1 MFQSTLPLGEP
12 DLMRVSAFQRY
23 LDDLVRVG
31 SVDATSTRLSSLS
44 PSLMQDLERF
54 ERNGQQSELL
64 DVLAACLRHGYPLTV
79 NLQWTDRVVPLTLF
93 PAERLVHCP
102 VAMPQFLA
110 SRLSELQV
118 MQVEPAML
126 RAPGHRDASLVGESQ
141 MYSPLA
147 PLLWE
152 MALRGARDRLLPE
165 IDGIA
170 AYRVAPGVSLRGL
183 EMPSILGTAID
194 RLRRRTRNL
203 RDMASWPGLDRE
215 RAMRLLNALY
225 LQGGLIVSRMHPS
238 AASPDGWLRGRQPR
252 TGASRP

>member
-31 SVDATSTRLSSLS
+31 SVDVTSTRLSSLS

-79 NLQWTDRVVPLTLF
+79 NLQWIDRVVPLTLF

-102 VAMPQFLA
+102 VSMPLFLA

-126 RAPGHRDASLVGESQ
+126 RAPGHRDASLVGEVQ

-165 IDGIA
+165 IDGTA

-183 EMPSILGTAID
+183 EMPSILGAAIN
-194 RLRRRTRNL
+194 RLRRRACNL
-203 RDMASWPGLDRE
+203 REMALWPGLDRD

-238 AASPDGWLRGRQPR
+238 AASPDGWLRSR
-252 TGASRP
+252 GAGNGS

>member
-31 SVDATSTRLSSLS
+31 SVDANSTRLSSLS

-54 ERNGQQSELL
+54 ERDGKQSELL
-64 DVLAACLRHGYPLTV
+64 DVLAACLRHGAPLTV

-102 VAMPQFLA
+102 VPMPQFLT

-118 MQVEPAML
+118 LQVEPAML
-126 RAPGHRDASLVGESQ
+126 RAPGHREHALVGEVQ
-141 MYSPLA
+141 LYSPLA

-152 MALRGARDRLLPE
+152 MALRGSRERLLPE
-165 IDGIA
+165 IAGTA
-170 AYRVAPGVSLRGL
+170 AYRVAPGVNLRGL
-183 EMPSILGTAID
+183 EMPSILGVAVD
-194 RLRRRTRNL
+194 RLRRRTCNL
-203 RDMASWPGLDRE
+203 REVSEWPGLDRE

-225 LQGGLIVSRMHPS
+225 LQGGLIVSRMHP
-238 AASPDGWLRGRQPR
+238 AASSPDGWLRARSTR
-252 TGASRP
+252 I

>member
-54 ERNGQQSELL
+54 ERDGKQSELL

-79 NLQWTDRVVPLTLF
+79 NLQWIDRVVPLTLF

-102 VAMPQFLA
+102 VSMPQFLE

-118 MQVEPAML
+118 LQVEPAML
-126 RAPGHRDASLVGESQ
+126 RAPGHREQALVGEVHL
-141 MYSPLA
+141 YSPLA

-152 MALRGARDRLLPE
+152 MSLRGSRERLLPE
-165 IDGIA
+165 IAGSA
-170 AYRVAPGVSLRGL
+170 AYRVSPGVNLRGL
-183 EMPSILGTAID
+183 EMPSILGAAVD
-194 RLRRRTRNL
+194 RLRRRTCNL
-203 RDMASWPGLDRE
+203 REVAEWPGLDRE
-215 RAMRLLNALY
+215 RATRLLNALY

-238 AASPDGWLRGRQPR
+238 ASSPDGWLRSR
-252 TGASRP
+252 TTRI

>member
-23 LDDLVRVG
+23 LDDLVGAG

-54 ERNGQQSELL
+54 ERNGRQSELL

-79 NLQWTDRVVPLTLF
+79 NLQWIDRVVPLTLF

-102 VAMPQFLA
+102 VSMPQFLA
-110 SRLSELQV
+110 SRLNELQV

-126 RAPGHRDASLVGESQ
+126 RAPGHRDASLVGEFQ

-165 IDGIA
+165 IDGTA

-183 EMPSILGTAID
+183 EMPSILDAAVG
-194 RLRRRTRNL
+194 RLRRRTCNL
-203 RDMASWPGLDRE
+203 REMASWPGLDRD

-238 AASPDGWLRGRQPR
+238 AASPDGWLRSR
-252 TGASRP
+252 GARNGS